1 MPATMIMKS
10 GIWLWDRYLLLP
22 DFSKGVQQSRPCD
35 FPAAKQWVLNLR
47 QLIEHVTQPNISS
60 SERLSVSLLYTLK
73 ARWACLEPETLRT
86 RPRSPPHA
94 STINSICTGKSGNQ
108 MRQAANSLGETYSR
122 GLRGTHTCVGPAR
135 GLTKNHRSNLSD
147 RRAATSPLPSS
158 RSRLLLSHA

>member
-1 MPATMIMKS
+1 MCKLYACNYDNEIRNLALGQIPASSGFLQRSSTVKALWFSCSKTM
-10 GIWLWDRYLLLP
+10 
-22 DFSKGVQQSRPCD
+22 
-35 FPAAKQWVLNLR
+35 VLNLR

-135 GLTKNHRSNLSD
+135 GLTKNHRSN
-147 RRAATSPLPSS
+147 
-158 RSRLLLSHA
+158 